1 MSQPHHPSPGA
12 APPQPPSPQAVE
24 ERLAHLFRA
33 SRQRGLIH
41 PLEHLV
47 HQLRSEGAAASPEA
61 HDERA
66 G

>member
-1 MSQPHHPSPGA
+1 MTDTPHIPQA
-12 APPQPPSPQAVE
+12 AVDGRPPQPPKAVE

-47 HQLRSEGAAASPEA
+47 LQLRSEAVAAAPEVP
-61 HDERA
+61 R
-66 G
+66 